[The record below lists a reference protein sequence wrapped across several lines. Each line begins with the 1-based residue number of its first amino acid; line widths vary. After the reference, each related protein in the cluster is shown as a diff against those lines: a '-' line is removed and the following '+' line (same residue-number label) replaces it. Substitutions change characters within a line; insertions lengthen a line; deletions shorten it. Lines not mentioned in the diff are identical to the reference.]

1 MTRSSKTKRSR
12 KARTVGGDRQT
23 IGNVSG
29 GAIVVQGR
37 NAKVTVYQGIQG
49 TELAPLFDKIYK
61 SIETL
66 PQVEP
71 AEKQEIAENA
81 KRIETEVA
89 EQGGKANQTSL
100 QRWMDNIQ
108 QMAPDIVDVI
118 LASLGGP
125 VPAAGAVLKKIAE
138 RAKQAGKA

>member
-61 SIETL
+61 SI
-66 PQVEP
+66 
-71 AEKQEIAENA
+71 
-81 KRIETEVA
+81 
-89 EQGGKANQTSL
+89 
-100 QRWMDNIQ
+100 
-108 QMAPDIVDVI
+108 
-118 LASLGGP
+118 
-125 VPAAGAVLKKIAE
+125 
-138 RAKQAGKA
+138 